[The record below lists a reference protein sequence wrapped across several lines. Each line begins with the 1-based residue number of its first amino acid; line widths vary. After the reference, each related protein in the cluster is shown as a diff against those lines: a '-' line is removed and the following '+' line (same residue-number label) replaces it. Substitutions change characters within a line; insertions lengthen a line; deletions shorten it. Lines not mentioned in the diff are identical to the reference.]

1 MTKKKLMILIAAS
14 AAAAAVIS
22 TTAIDSEA
30 NKKTAIDSEANKK
43 TDNKLE
49 AELPETGVTAE
60 AEVKQDPEIIRIE
73 KGLDELYDLVILPS
87 AAAGS
92 EEDQEE
98 DLTEAGPETEAAS
111 EEVIVEV
118 YEEPVEVCYEE
129 EEVYE
134 DSSSSGTLADI
145 GTFTVTFYCP
155 CAEHCN
161 GSVGALGVELTPW
174 YSIALPDYS
183 YLGRTFYVDGFGYFR
198 CEDVSPAGI
207 CDIFVSHHSEIPSY
221 GMTAAYLWEVTG

>member
-1 MTKKKLMILIAAS
+1 MAESEVVEATSEIKP
-14 AAAAAVIS
+14 VI
-22 TTAIDSEA
+22 I
-30 NKKTAIDSEANKK
+30 KW
-43 TDNKLE
+43 
-49 AELPETGVTAE
+49 ETGLDPLYDTDINAPDTIKEATPEPTPEPEPEPEAE
-60 AEVKQDPEIIRIE
+60 AEA
-73 KGLDELYDLVILPS
+73 VI
-87 AAAGS
+87 
-92 EEDQEE
+92 
-98 DLTEAGPETEAAS
+98 
-111 EEVIVEV
+111 EEVVEV
-118 YEEPVEVCYEE
+118 VEVQT
-129 EEVYE
+129 
-134 DSSSSGTLADI
+134 DSSSSGALADI

-221 GMTAAYLWEVTG
+221 GMTTAYLWEVT